1 MMVAPEAHHLRLQK
15 QWNDLD
21 EQEVYR
27 HHLHQVLVREL
38 DLLIFALIVQRLH
51 VFLGEETAHSI
62 LAGTQDSSSPEQ
74 YVPE

>member
-1 MMVAPEAHHLRLQK
+1 MR
-15 QWNDLD
+15 
-21 EQEVYR
+21 EV
-27 HHLHQVLVREL
+27 

-74 YVPE
+74 YVPA